1 MANNIYRA
9 FKDENNGYG
18 LKIKVDGDA
27 AYVVLETIVEG
38 EKTETVGSEL
48 LESGKWNAISV
59 VHAVTP
65 RIIIRVYQNG
75 KQTAAKVAVNPY
87 NLGLD
92 KWFLGSTVASES
104 AGGLYDELMVDDYAM
119 DVEDVAY
126 YYSSTLMSP
135 VEVTVDCSINIR
147 QYGISDRLMPGMPI
161 GWGGFGL
168 KRRRIV

>member
-1 MANNIYRA
+1 MECDKCGACGN
-9 FKDENNGYG
+9 
-18 LKIKVDGDA
+18 
-27 AYVVLETIVEG
+27 
-38 EKTETVGSEL
+38 
-48 LESGKWNAISV
+48 
-59 VHAVTP
+59 P

-135 VEVTVDCSINIR
+135 VEVTVDCSNKYQTIRNFGSSDAWNADWLGRLWPEAKKNRLAELLFSKELDENGNPKGMGLSCWRFNIGSGSATQGDDAEWAIR
-147 QYGISDRLMPGMPI
+147 NVPNV
-161 GWGGFGL
+161 F
-168 KRRRIV
+168 